1 MRESMEIYPRTAAE
15 RAMKLHEVLL
25 RATAGKIKWWQ
36 AAELVGISER
46 QMRRLRKRLE
56 EQGPEGLLDRRRGTP
71 SPRRIPNKQA
81 EEVLGLY
88 RDKYFDLNVR
98 HFHEKLREE
107 HQIGLSY
114 TWVKQ
119 ALQAAG
125 LVKRKAK
132 RGVHRK
138 RRQRRPLPGMLLH
151 IDGSHHRWFQ
161 DERWHDLIVILDDA
175 TSEIYYAQL
184 TEAESTFTV
193 MAGLRAV
200 IERKGLFCALYS
212 DRGAHFWQ
220 TPKSGGKV
228 DYEHPTQVG
237 RAMKELGV
245 QMIPAY
251 SPQARGRS
259 ERNFSTWQGRL
270 PQELRLRGI
279 RTLEAANEFLNEHYI
294 AEFNRRFTVP
304 AAERGTAFLSCRHRN
319 LEMVFTQRY
328 ERTVDQDNTVRFH
341 NLVMQIERAEW
352 RPTLAGCKV
361 IIHQHLDTTLTLM
374 IAGHR
379 VGQYSAEGKLL
390 TPLTKKQIKAVEK
403 TLRGKVQ
410 KQTFPLNLQIPQST
424 RDSHFPTASTT
435 ATDY

>member
-15 RAMKLHEVLL
+15 RAMKLQEVLL

-36 AAELVGISER
+36 AAELMGISDR
-46 QMRRLRKRLE
+46 QMRRWRKRFE
-56 EQGPEGLLDRRRGTP
+56 EQGHQGLLDRRQRKP
-71 SPRRIPNKQA
+71 SSRRLPKEQA
-81 EEVLGLY
+81 EAVLSLY

-98 HFHEKLREE
+98 HFHEKLVEE

-138 RRQRRPLPGMLLH
+138 RRARRPLPGMMLH
-151 IDGSHHRWFQ
+151 IDGSHHQWFK

-184 TEAESTFTV
+184 AVEETTASV

-200 IERKGLFCALYS
+200 IEQKGLFCSLYS
-212 DRGAHFWQ
+212 DRGAHFWL

-228 DYEHPTQVG
+228 DYDRPTQVG

-245 QMIPAY
+245 QMIPSY

-279 RTLEAANEFLNEHYI
+279 GTLEGANEFLSEQYI

-304 AAERGTAFLSCRHRN
+304 AAQRGTAFLSCRHRN
-319 LEMVFTQRY
+319 LDLIFTQRF
-328 ERTVDQDNTVRFH
+328 ERTVDRDNTVSFY

-361 IIHQHLDTTLTLM
+361 IIHQHPDQTLTLM

-410 KQTFPLNLQIPQST
+410 KQTFPLNLQIPQTT
-424 RDSHFPTASTT
+424 RDSHFPTAATT
-435 ATDY
+435 TNL